1 MKWKEHVPAKNALL
15 CAIKNESRKIK
26 AKSCIVDKFAGKE
39 SHEIFE
45 QYVNAELKAII
56 VEETNRYA
64 AQKKNIALFTTA
76 DLETFNAVLMLTG
89 YHNLPRTHMFWE
101 KEDDIGLAIVYE
113 FISGREFEELK
124 RFIHFADNYSPNIN
138 DKFAKG
144 RQLYDITNKNL
155 KQFVFFSFALFN

>member
-1 MKWKEHVPAKNALL
+1 MRSLSSMLTLNSKQSLWK
-15 CAIKNESRKIK
+15 
-26 AKSCIVDKFAGKE
+26 
-39 SHEIFE
+39 
-45 QYVNAELKAII
+45 
-56 VEETNRYA
+56 ETNRYA

-101 KEDDIGLAIVYE
+101 KEDDIGLVIVYE
-113 FISGREFEELK
+113 FISRREFEELK
-124 RFIHFADNYSPNIN
+124 RFVHLADDYSPNTN

-155 KQFVFFSFALFN
+155 KQFFFFFSFALFN